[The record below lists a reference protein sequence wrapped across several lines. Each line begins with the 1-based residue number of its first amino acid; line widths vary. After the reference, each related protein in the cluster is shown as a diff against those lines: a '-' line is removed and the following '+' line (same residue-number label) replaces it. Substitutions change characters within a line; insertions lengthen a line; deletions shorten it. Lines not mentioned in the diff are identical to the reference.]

1 MQRVNLKKGKM
12 KEIGVE
18 HLRKDLSGALEDM
31 PVAITRRGKVVGYLV
46 GDITNLTV
54 ESNLT
59 VKPYSSD
66 VNLTVQSRGSETNL
80 TGETT
85 LASNPTVL
93 CHIPLKPR
101 LPSSRKQVIK
111 KLKAEVKA
119 IEKDEFNPLKCAQNA
134 PLPIKPFRAETHH
147 RG

>member
-1 MQRVNLKKGKM
+1 MR
-12 KEIGVE
+12 EIGIE
-18 HLRKDLSGALEDM
+18 HLRKDLVGALEDL
-31 PVAITRRGKVVGYLV
+31 PFAITRRGVPIAVVQ
-46 GDITNLTV
+46 
-54 ESNLT
+54 
-59 VKPYSSD
+59 PYGSD
-66 VNLTVQSRGSETNL
+66 
-80 TGETT
+80 
-85 LASNPTVL
+85 
-93 CHIPLKPR
+93 KPR

>member
-12 KEIGVE
+12 NEIGIE

-46 GDITNLTV
+46 RDIT
-54 ESNLT
+54 NLT

-66 VNLTVQSRGSETNL
+66 VNLTVE
-80 TGETT
+80 
-85 LASNPTVL
+85 
-93 CHIPLKPR
+93 KPR
-101 LPSSRKQVIK
+101 LPSSRKRV
-111 KLKAEVKA
+111 LKASVKA
-119 IEKDEFNPLKCAQNA
+119 AEKDEFNPLKE
-134 PLPIKPFRAETHH
+134 PFRAVTHH